1 MGLTQEDLDGY
12 WLPDVLAI
20 KGVPAAE
27 GEDVVEASMP
37 TPNIKQVLSIPDGV
51 PVLQLYRV
59 MKQDDLV
66 VAVIETH
73 LPADLTT
80 LVFRRI
86 PLHL

>member
-1 MGLTQEDLDGY
+1 MGLSEEDLDGY

-20 KGVPAAE
+20 KGVQAAE
-27 GEDVVEASMP
+27 GEDVVEAAMP
-37 TPNIKQVLSIPDGV
+37 TPNIKRVLSIPDGV

-73 LPADLTT
+73 LPADQTT
-80 LVFRRI
+80 LVFPRI
-86 PLHL
+86 PLHS